1 MTGQPNAVHVAS
13 SDEEAE
19 LMSNIYGFL
28 ALTVRYPHQSFCD
41 DQFLEAFKDLL
52 KSLEWEEELEVIE
65 SWQKNTAAPI
75 DDLQI
80 AYTRLFINSSPGS
93 TIPPYASVYRD
104 GDRCIQ
110 GKTTEKIKDFYRACG
125 FEVVDSTEP
134 EDHIQHELEFLA
146 ALAGEDNREKEATF
160 LSTLFR
166 PWFIQFRTQF
176 LAEAR
181 HPFYRVSIQLI
192 DFFTKE
198 EQ

>member
-1 MTGQPNAVHVAS
+1 MTGHPHSVHVTS
-13 SDEEAE
+13 SGDEVE
-19 LMSNIYGFL
+19 LMSSIYGFL
-28 ALTVRYPHQSFCD
+28 ALTMRYPEQSFCD
-41 DQFLEAFKDLL
+41 DQYLEAFKDLL
-52 KSLEWEEELEVIE
+52 SSLEWQDELDAIE
-65 SWQKNTAAPI
+65 RWQRKTANLI

-80 AYTRLFINSSPGS
+80 AYTKLFINSAPGS

-110 GKTTEKIKDFYRACG
+110 GKTTEKIKDFYRDCG
-125 FEVVDSTEP
+125 FEVVESTEP

-146 ALAGEDNREKEATF
+146 ALARDNNQEKEATF
-160 LSTLFR
+160 LTTLFR